1 MAAVFEAEQ
10 LGLGR
15 RVALK
20 TLHPDKQ
27 DPQQLRRL
35 AREAEVASGLH
46 HPNIVQIT
54 DVHIAAGG
62 PSFLVMELLEGE
74 ALDTRMARG
83 PLSVRETIRIGRQIL
98 DGLACAHDHKLV
110 HRDLK
115 PANVFLT
122 TTPALGEV
130 VKLLDFGVVRIED
143 RRTRL
148 TRTGNIVG
156 TPAYM
161 APEQVRG
168 EGVGPASDLWSL
180 GVVLYELLGGR
191 PPFDAE
197 TWQELLGV
205 ILSQEAKPLSQ
216 LAPHIPVELA
226 GIVHHALQKDPAK
239 RFGDARHM
247 QSALADVEQRLDS
260 RERSPSPASTAR
272 RTPILGGLARGGEGV
287 GTSELYPGK
296 GAGGDTQPDGP
307 SPLDLRQQLSTDD
320 NYQLARAHVPL
331 PQETTLVTREP
342 VNRSRQLLMG
352 LLVLIGVLIVL
363 AAGTLG
369 YLLFA

>member
-1 MAAVFEAEQ
+1 MKTSLAPGTVLADRYRIVRPIAEGAMAEVYEAEQ

-20 TLHPDKQ
+20 TVHPERQ
-27 DPQQLRRL
+27 DMQQVMRL
-35 AREAEVASGLH
+35 AREAEVAAGLN

-54 DVHIAAGG
+54 DVHIAAHG
-62 PSFLVMELLEGE
+62 PSFLVMELLAGE

-83 PLSVRETIRIGRQIL
+83 PLTVREAIRIGRQIL

-122 TTPALGEV
+122 TTPALGEM
-130 VKLLDFGVVRIED
+130 VKILDFGVVRIED

-180 GVVLYELLGGR
+180 GVLLYELLGGLE
-191 PPFDAE
+191 DGAE
-197 TWQELLGV
+197 
-205 ILSQEAKPLSQ
+205 
-216 LAPHIPVELA
+216 
-226 GIVHHALQKDPAK
+226 IVVSGAFTL
-239 RFGDARHM
+239 
-247 QSALADVEQRLDS
+247 
-260 RERSPSPASTAR
+260 
-272 RTPILGGLARGGEGV
+272 
-287 GTSELYPGK
+287 K
-296 GAGGDTQPDGP
+296 GAM
-307 SPLDLRQQLSTDD
+307 STD
-320 NYQLARAHVPL
+320 Q
-331 PQETTLVTREP
+331 
-342 VNRSRQLLMG
+342 
-352 LLVLIGVLIVL
+352 
-363 AAGTLG
+363 
-369 YLLFA
+369 FATHEH

>member
-1 MAAVFEAEQ
+1 MAAVYEAEQ

-20 TLHPDKQ
+20 TVHPDRQ
-27 DPQQLRRL
+27 DMQQVRRL
-35 AREAEVASGLH
+35 AREAEVAAGLH

-54 DVHIAAGG
+54 DVHIATHG
-62 PSFLVMELLEGE
+62 PSFLVMELLDGE

-83 PLSVRETIRIGRQIL
+83 PLTVRESIRIGRQIL
-98 DGLACAHDHKLV
+98 DGLACAHHHKLV

-180 GVVLYELLGGR
+180 GVLLYELLGGR
-191 PPFDAE
+191 APFDAE
-197 TWQELLGV
+197 TWQELLGI
-205 ILSQEAKPLSQ
+205 ILANEPRPLAQ
-216 LAPHIPVELA
+216 LAPHIPTELA
-226 GIVHHALQKDPAK
+226 AIVHNALQKDPAK
-239 RFGDARHM
+239 RYRDAQQM
-247 QSALADVEQRLDS
+247 QAALADVERHLDA
-260 RERSPSPASTAR
+260 REPATAPGSVGR
-272 RTPILGGLARGGEGV
+272 KTPILGGLARSGV
-287 GTSELYPGK
+287 MTSELYPGK
-296 GAGGDTQPDGP
+296 GSEVAAKAEGP

-320 NYQLARAHVPL
+320 NYQLAKAHVPR
-331 PQETTLVTREP
+331 PMEPTTIAGAPPDRTRTF
-342 VNRSRQLLMG
+342 LLS
-352 LLVLIGVLIVL
+352 VLAAIGVLIVL
-363 AAGTLG
+363 AVGALG